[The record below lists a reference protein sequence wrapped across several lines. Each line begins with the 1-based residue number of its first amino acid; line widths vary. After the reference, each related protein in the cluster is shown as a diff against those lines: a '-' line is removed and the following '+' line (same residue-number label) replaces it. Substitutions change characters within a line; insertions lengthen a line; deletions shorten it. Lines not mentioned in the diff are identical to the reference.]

1 MCTHLDAFRAA
12 YTFNWTGEKASHG
25 EKLEKGL
32 EKGLCRLIN
41 AIKIAE
47 WFPIIGQIVA
57 IGALIWLFKQHSNNV
72 PIKLTIALC
81 SRNLIALTG
90 VLNPALFFVD
100 TVGTVVKI
108 CADKLNKK

>member
-1 MCTHLDAFRAA
+1 MCTHLDVFRLA
-12 YTFNWTGEKASHG
+12 YTFNWTGEKGFRG
-25 EKLEKGL
+25 ESD
-32 EKGLCRLIN
+32 KGLCRILN

-57 IGALIWLFKQHSNNV
+57 IGVLIRLFKQNSNDV
-72 PIKLTIALC
+72 SIKLQIAFY

>member
-1 MCTHLDAFRAA
+1 MCTHLDAFRFA
-12 YTFNWTGEKASHG
+12 YTFNWTGEQLTTG
-25 EKLEKGL
+25 TKLGKGM
-32 EKGLCRLIN
+32 CRLIN

-47 WFPIIGQIVA
+47 WFPSIGQIVA
-57 IGALIWLFKQHSNNV
+57 IGALIWLFKKTLNNE
-72 PIKLTIALC
+72 PIGRPIALY